1 MYELAAETS
10 AEKVTSPQPSV
21 AVNEVWIT
29 GFSRTSTMMLVVSV
43 QVASDPG
50 IEMTPCTS

>member
-1 MYELAAETS
+1 MYESAAEAS

-21 AVNEVWIT
+21 AVYVVWTT
-29 GFSRTSTMMLVVSV
+29 GFSRTSTTMLDVSV

-50 IEMTPCTS
+50 IEITL